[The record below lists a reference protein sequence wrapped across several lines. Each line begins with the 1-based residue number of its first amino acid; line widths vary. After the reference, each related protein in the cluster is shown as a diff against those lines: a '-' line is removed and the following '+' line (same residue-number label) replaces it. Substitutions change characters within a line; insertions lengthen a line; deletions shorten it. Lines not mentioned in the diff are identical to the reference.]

1 MPPQGAF
8 FMEKKL
14 TETHK
19 RTLIRAITWRI
30 VATLVTAV
38 WTGLS
43 GAIVINIFMTV
54 AHYIHERLWLKI
66 NWGKSTNL

>member
-1 MPPQGAF
+1 M
-8 FMEKKL
+8 

-19 RTLIRAITWRI
+19 RTIIRAITWRI

-43 GAIVINIFMTV
+43 GAIVINIFMTI
-54 AHYIHERLWLKI
+54 AHYIHERAWLKLK
-66 NWGKSTNL
+66 WGTNESAY

>member
-1 MPPQGAF
+1 MS
-8 FMEKKL
+8 ES
-14 TETHK
+14 HK
-19 RTLIRAITWRI
+19 RTIARAISWRI

-54 AHYIHERLWLKI
+54 AHYVHERLWLKI
-66 NWGKSTNL
+66 NWEKNHE

>member
-1 MPPQGAF
+1 
-8 FMEKKL
+8 L

-19 RTLIRAITWRI
+19 RTIIRAITWRV
-30 VATLVTAV
+30 VATLVTAA

-54 AHYIHERLWLKI
+54 AHYIHERLWLRI
-66 NWGKSTNL
+66 NWGKQANL